1 MKKVLLAFSFLTL
14 VLCLHAQE
22 TDTTGGFSD
31 AKSNQDMIE
40 SLSSDRPGAS
50 LTPLALQKGLW
61 QIQFGL
67 NGGESYDLVSKKDYN
82 TGGMPFDLRTGIA
95 KNLELMLS
103 AFPEFASNV
112 GAGSGIEYAA
122 MSVGASLR
130 YTIIRNSNAGSLGV
144 FVGYNHVNYEGIE
157 WGSATSIKAL
167 YSIPLGKI
175 VSFTTN
181 LGYSFYSFDADGFD
195 YTVNVSFA
203 ILPRFG
209 AFIETYGSV
218 PNTSVENVVN
228 ENWVDGGVYFLINDD
243 FQLDFLYAQGTFNDF
258 QNFFTSI
265 GLTYRFGTL
274 R

>member
-1 MKKVLLAFSFLTL
+1 MKIQSFLFALILLSNTAI
-14 VLCLHAQE
+14 AQDE
-22 TDTTGGFSD
+22 DTTSSFSD
-31 AKSNQDMIE
+31 AKSNQHLIE
-40 SLSSDRPGAS
+40 SLASDRPGAS
-50 LTPLALQKGLW
+50 LTPLTVQKGLW

-67 NGGESYDLVSKKDYN
+67 NGGESYDVTAKKDYN

-144 FVGYNHVNYEGIE
+144 FVGYNHVNYENIE
-157 WGSATSIKAL
+157 WGSATSIKAI
-167 YSIPLGKI
+167 YSVPVGNIL
-175 VSFTTN
+175 SFTTN

-195 YTVNVSFA
+195 YTFNIGIAF
-203 ILPRFG
+203 LPRVG

-218 PNTSVENVVN
+218 PSTNAENAVS
-228 ENWVDGGVYFLINDD
+228 ENWLDGGLYFLVNDN
-243 FQLDFLYAQGTFNDF
+243 FQLDILYAQGTFNDF

-274 R
+274 K